1 MSTTSFTA
9 TEQLLRCAAL
19 ALALMSLGA
28 AVARAH
34 DTEVTRTVNKDFS
47 TTANSPCTG
56 EGIDIQGEQVIR
68 ETVKSSPPGKV
79 NSNIKIDESG
89 KGIGQVTLDRYKFSN
104 STDNDFRSST
114 CRFTSRFETRTKII
128 RVDRPESRSDDFFLD
143 QMVTVKIEN
152 CRMTTVSKD
161 RLKTTCK

>member
-1 MSTTSFTA
+1 MSTTSITA
-9 TEQLLRCAAL
+9 TGPLLRCAAL
-19 ALALMSLGA
+19 AVALMSLSTT
-28 AVARAH
+28 VARAR
-34 DTEVTRTVNKDFS
+34 DTEVTRIVNEDFS

-56 EGIDIQGEQVIR
+56 EGIDIQGKQVIR
-68 ETVKSSPPGKV
+68 ETLKGSPRGMV

-89 KGIGQVTLDRYKFSN
+89 NGIGQVTLDRYKFSN

-114 CRFTSRFETRTKII
+114 CKFTSRFETRTKII
-128 RVDRPESRSDDFFLD
+128 RVDRPEFRRDDFFLD
-143 QMVTVKIEN
+143 QRVTVTIEN